1 MKLIDFKRFVNQKN
15 KIPVGKWNDEANWM
29 NYNMAL
35 ANAKRNNCGIS
46 IVLGKIN
53 DEYTLAGIDI
63 DTIRDKLSGKIDTN
77 IEEDI
82 KAFKHKH
89 ISMSGY
95 GVHILCLIKNS
106 ALVAN
111 RKVNIKSNLNINRI
125 VDGKQKFPEIE
136 FYTSGKLFALPS
148 EINVLEDNIT
158 DMTNEYL
165 KIYNKY
171 TNNNTNIENGDESR
185 KDYKFIIDLI
195 KSGHTDRD
203 EIKDLFLQSDL
214 FKNKDSMHKRKILE
228 RKDYLD
234 RTITSAFK
242 NIEEKEEKN
251 QIQFNKVLDLIND
264 KNIFIDERDNAYIVI
279 NYQNIKIESRKF
291 EQFLTFECFENNI
304 KINPQI
310 INNLK
315 SYLTYKAIKENKK
328 YELNVRFAGTDNEFY
343 YQLSEEDI
351 VKIDKYGYSIIKN
364 DTPLFKWVNM
374 KEQIL
379 PQRSNTDFKRIWEY
393 FNVEE
398 NQRLLFLVYVIS
410 LFIPNI
416 PKPIL
421 IFSAERGAGKT
432 TSTKLVKL
440 LVDPSLLEITS
451 FPRDLSSFSQMLDR
465 SALICFDN
473 LGRLQLWQSDALCRA
488 YSGEATSKRKLY
500 TDEEDVVFQYKRA
513 IILNGI
519 NCPATRED
527 ILDRSIL
534 INLKRIRN
542 YKEERVIFNE
552 WNALKPELL
561 DLIFNTLVKALQ
573 IYNITKIDISARTA
587 DWLKWGYCIAESIK
601 KGLGEDFLEC
611 YKDNVTNQNDQVIEN
626 NVLVQAVL
634 EFMEKQNHW
643 QGSATDLYNMLRA
656 YVSDYGIVGFPKSSS
671 WLTRDLKSLL
681 SIFESQNIKIEF
693 LKATNKGSNI
703 KLTKC

>member
-1 MKLIDFKRFVNQKN
+1 MKLIELKRYVNQKN
-15 KIPVGKWNDEANWM
+15 KIPFGKWNDETNWL
-29 NYNMAL
+29 NYNNAL
-35 ANAKRNNCGIS
+35 SIAQKNHCGIS

-63 DTIRDKLSGKIDTN
+63 DTIRDKTTGRIDSN

-82 KAFKHKH
+82 KPFKHKH

-95 GVHILCLIKNS
+95 GIHILCLIKNS
-106 ALVAN
+106 AIVEN
-111 RKVNIKSNLNINRI
+111 RKVNIKSNLNVNRI

-136 FYTSGKLFALPS
+136 FYTNGKLFALPND
-148 EINVLEDNIT
+148 INVFEDNII
-158 DMTNEYL
+158 DMTDEYL

-171 TNNNTNIENGDESR
+171 TSKSINNSEDESR
-185 KDYKFIIDLI
+185 KDYKYIIDLI
-195 KSGHTDRD
+195 NSGYRD
-203 EIKDLFLQSDL
+203 KEEIKSLFLQSEL
-214 FKNKDSMHKRKILE
+214 FMNKDIAHKKKVLE
-228 RKDYLD
+228 RDDYLE
-234 RTITSAFK
+234 RTINKALE
-242 NIEEKEEKN
+242 NINEKEEKN
-251 QIQFNKVLDLIND
+251 HLQFNQILEIIKD
-264 KNIFIDERDNAYIVI
+264 KTIFIDERDNSYIVI
-279 NYQNIKIESRKF
+279 DYQNIKIDSRKF
-291 EQFLTFECFENNI
+291 EQYLTFECFENNI

-310 INNLK
+310 INNIK
-315 SYLTYKAIKENKK
+315 SYLTYKAMKENKK
-328 YELNVRFAGTDNEFY
+328 YNLNVRFAGTDDEFY
-343 YQLSEEDI
+343 YQLSEENI
-351 VKIDKYGYSIIKN
+351 VKINKYGYSIIKN

-374 KEQIL
+374 KEQVT
-379 PQRSNTDFKRIWEY
+379 PQKNGTDFKKVWEH
-393 FNVEE
+393 FNIDD
-398 NQRLLFLVYVIS
+398 NQKLLFLVYIIS

-432 TSTKLVKL
+432 TSTKLIKS

-451 FPRDLSSFSQMLDR
+451 FPRDLSSLSQMLDR

-473 LGRLQLWQSDALCRA
+473 LGKLQLWQSDALCRA

-534 INLKRIRN
+534 INLKRIKN

-552 WNALKPELL
+552 WNAFKPELL
-561 DLIFNTLVKALQ
+561 DLIFNTLAKALQ
-573 IYNITKIDISARTA
+573 IYDSTKIEINARTA

-601 KGLGEDFLEC
+601 NGLGNDFLKC
-611 YKDNVTNQNDQVIEN
+611 YKENVNNQNDQVIEN

-634 EFMEKQNHW
+634 EFMEKQNSW
-643 QGSATDLYNMLRA
+643 QGSATDLYNILKA
-656 YVSDYGIVGFPKSSS
+656 YVSDYGYIGFPKSSS

-703 KLTKC
+703 RLSKY

>member
-1 MKLIDFKRFVNQKN
+1 MKLIDLKRYVNQKN
-15 KIPVGKWNDEANWM
+15 KIPFGKWNDETNWM
-29 NYNMAL
+29 TYNTAFN
-35 ANAKRNNCGIS
+35 NAQRNHCGIS
-46 IVLGKIN
+46 LVLGKIN
-53 DEYTLAGIDI
+53 EEYTLAGIDI
-63 DTIRDKLSGKIDTN
+63 DTIRDKISGRIDSN

-82 KAFKHKH
+82 KQFKHKH

-95 GVHILCLIKNS
+95 GIHILCLIKNS
-106 ALVAN
+106 ALVEN
-111 RKVNIKSNLNINRI
+111 RKVNIKSNLNVNRI

-136 FYTSGKLFALPS
+136 FYTSGKLFALPND
-148 EINVLEDNIT
+148 INVFEDNIIDTT
-158 DMTNEYL
+158 DEYL

-171 TNNNTNIENGDESR
+171 TNNNINNNEDESR
-185 KDYKFIIDLI
+185 KDFKFIIDLI
-195 KSGHTDRD
+195 NSGYTDKE
-203 EIKDLFLQSDL
+203 EIKQLFLQSEL
-214 FKNKDSMHKRKILE
+214 FKNKDIAHKKKVLE
-228 RKDYLD
+228 RDDYLE
-234 RTITSAFK
+234 RTINKALESI
-242 NIEEKEEKN
+242 NEKEEKN
-251 QIQFNKVLDLIND
+251 YKQFHQILDLLND
-264 KNIFIDERDNAYIVI
+264 KTIFIDERDNSYIVI
-279 NYQNIKIESRKF
+279 DYQNIRIESHKF
-291 EQFLTFECFENNI
+291 EQYLTFECFENNI
-304 KINPQI
+304 KVNPQI
-310 INNLK
+310 INNIK

-328 YELNVRFAGTDNEFY
+328 YKLNVRFAGNDNEFY
-343 YQLSEEDI
+343 YQLSEENI
-351 VKIDKYGYSIIKN
+351 VKIDKYDYSIIKN
-364 DTPLFKWVNM
+364 NTPLFKWVNM
-374 KEQIL
+374 KEQVL
-379 PQRSNTDFKRIWEY
+379 PKENGTDFKKIWEY
-393 FNVEE
+393 FNIDD
-398 NQRLLFLVYVIS
+398 NQKLLFLVYIIS

-432 TSTKLVKL
+432 TSTKLIKS

-473 LGRLQLWQSDALCRA
+473 LGKLQLWQSDALCRA

-534 INLKRIRN
+534 INLKRIKN

-561 DLIFNTLVKALQ
+561 HLIFKTLAKALQ
-573 IYNITKIDISARTA
+573 IYDNTKINISARTA

-601 KGLGEDFLEC
+601 DGLGDEFLEC

-634 EFMEKQNHW
+634 EFMEKQNNW
-643 QGSATDLYNMLRA
+643 QGSATDLYNILRA

-681 SIFESQNIKIEF
+681 SIFESQNIRIEF

-703 KLTKC
+703 RLSKY